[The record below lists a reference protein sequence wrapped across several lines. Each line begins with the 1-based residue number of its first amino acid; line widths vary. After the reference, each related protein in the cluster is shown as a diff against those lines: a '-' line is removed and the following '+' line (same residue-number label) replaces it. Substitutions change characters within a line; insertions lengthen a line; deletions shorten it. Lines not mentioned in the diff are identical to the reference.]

1 MNAGVLSVV
10 LSLVCKQGAAGPLA
24 EGLAIR
30 ETFFTESPGSDYNGV
45 YHKLL
50 LLTDKKSCSTTL
62 LELNS
67 GPMTKEKNFGHR
79 ETAAVASGRTT
90 PLLPLF

>member
-1 MNAGVLSVV
+1 MNE
-10 LSLVCKQGAAGPLA
+10 QGAAGPLA

-50 LLTDKKSCSTTL
+50 LPSDKKRRSTTL
-62 LELNS
+62 PELNS
-67 GPMTKEKNFGHR
+67 GSMTKEKTLDI
-79 ETAAVASGRTT
+79 EKQ
-90 PLLPLF
+90 PQ